1 MAKIPNDWLT
11 ERAGNRPTAEHRG
24 LPEMAGLRIRREWEK
39 LRSQMQ
45 DGDELWAFANPS
57 NTWKKVGKQTGY
69 AVVRNGKI
77 VASAVV
83 TNTYA

>member
-1 MAKIPNDWLT
+1 MPKIPNDWLT

-39 LRSQMQ
+39 LRAQME

-69 AVVRNGKI
+69 SIVRNGKI
-77 VASAVV
+77 VTSTVV
-83 TNTYA
+83 TNSYA

>member
-1 MAKIPNDWLT
+1 MAKIPKEWLT
-11 ERAGNRPTAEHRG
+11 EHAGNRPTAEHRG
-24 LPEMAGLRIRREWEK
+24 LPAMAGLRIRREWEK
-39 LRSQMQ
+39 LRGQMQ
-45 DGDELWAFANPS
+45 EGDELWAFANPS

-83 TNTYA
+83 TNSFA